1 MNIKV
6 KPQNLKSF
14 VPKVILVTAFLLN
27 NLQGMKAQNNNT
39 MKNQNSDTV
48 AITKVVEDHYF
59 KGIYEGDVDL
69 LGSAFHPESLL
80 FGDIKGVP
88 YAKTIEQYLEGVKNR
103 QSPKDSGKPFKGE
116 ILSLHIV
123 NSIAVVEAKVR
134 MYDFIYHDI
143 LSFHKIN
150 GQWLIVNK
158 MLTDTNP

>member
-1 MNIKV
+1 
-6 KPQNLKSF
+6 LKSQDLKQF
-14 VPKVILVTAFLLN
+14 VPKVILLTVCMLY
-27 NLQGMKAQNNNT
+27 NLQGMKAQNSNT
-39 MKNQNSDTV
+39 MKNQTSDIE
-48 AITKVVEDHYF
+48 AITKVLENNYF
-59 KGIYEGDVDL
+59 KGIYEGNVDL
-69 LGSAFHPESLL
+69 LGNAFHSETLL

-88 YAKTIEQYLEGVKNR
+88 YAKTLDQYLDGVKNR

-123 NSIAVVEAKVR
+123 NSIAVVEARVR

-158 MLTDTNP
+158 MLTDTNQ

>member
-1 MNIKV
+1 MKRQHSIPLVSKITLATV
-6 KPQNLKSF
+6 F
-14 VPKVILVTAFLLN
+14 VFC
-27 NLQGMKAQNNNT
+27 NLQDMKAQNNTIMEN
-39 MKNQNSDTV
+39 KNSDTA
-48 AITKVVEDHYF
+48 AITSVVENNYF
-59 KGIYEGDVDL
+59 KGIFEGDVDL
-69 LGSAFHPESLL
+69 LGSAFQPETLL

-88 YAKTIEQYLEGVKNR
+88 YAKTLEQYLDGVKNR
-103 QSPKDSGKPFKGE
+103 LSPKGSGKPFKGE

-123 NSIAVVEAKVR
+123 NSIAVAEAKVI

>member
-1 MNIKV
+1 MKTV
-6 KPQNLKSF
+6 L
-14 VPKVILVTAFLLN
+14 LTAFMLWS
-27 NLQGMKAQNNNT
+27 LQGMKAQNAIKMENQAEAATITNVIENN
-39 MKNQNSDTV
+39 
-48 AITKVVEDHYF
+48 YF
-59 KGIYEGDVDL
+59 KGIYEGNVDL
-69 LGSAFHPESLL
+69 LGSAFHPEALL

-88 YAKTIEQYLEGVKNR
+88 YAKTLGQYLDGVKNR

-143 LSFHKIN
+143 PSFHKIN

-158 MLTDTNP
+158 MLTDTNQ